1 MLSVK
6 RNTCSVD
13 KSGDKSGDY
22 TSGDKS
28 GDYTSGD
35 KREDYTS
42 GYKSECEC
50 HECVGSRHVIK
61 CMQMYAI

>member
-28 GDYTSGD
+28 GDYTSG
-35 KREDYTS
+35 
-42 GYKSECEC
+42 YKSECEC